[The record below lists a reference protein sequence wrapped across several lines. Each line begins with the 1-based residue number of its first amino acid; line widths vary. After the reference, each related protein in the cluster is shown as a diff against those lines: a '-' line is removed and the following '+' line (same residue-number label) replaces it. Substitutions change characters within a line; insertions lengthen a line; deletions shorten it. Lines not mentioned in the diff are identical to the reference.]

1 MMPGSQ
7 WLNQMFPID
16 VEYIRLAWCV
26 DMSRLTTC
34 LAVLNIFCS
43 CMSVRVSDDTSR
55 SVLLVE
61 VCWILNSDVYGADID
76 AHTVVSASYIH
87 KIKKLGG

>member
-1 MMPGSQ
+1 
-7 WLNQMFPID
+7 MFPVD
-16 VEYIRLAWCV
+16 VEYIRLAWYV
-26 DMSRLTTC
+26 DRNRLTTC

-43 CMSVRVSDDTSR
+43 WMSVKVSDDTSR

-76 AHTVVSASYIH
+76 AHTVVSASNIP
-87 KIKKLGG
+87 KIRKMGG